1 MRTNKTKNNLQQV
14 WNQLDE
20 ASGSLYNA
28 LDTIARMTDMPD
40 VVKRQADMIDVSM
53 IDMLKNEIEEI
64 LEMKVKSREG

>member
-28 LDTIARMTDMPD
+28 LDTIAQMTDMPD
-40 VVKRQADMIDVSM
+40 IVKRQADMIDVSI